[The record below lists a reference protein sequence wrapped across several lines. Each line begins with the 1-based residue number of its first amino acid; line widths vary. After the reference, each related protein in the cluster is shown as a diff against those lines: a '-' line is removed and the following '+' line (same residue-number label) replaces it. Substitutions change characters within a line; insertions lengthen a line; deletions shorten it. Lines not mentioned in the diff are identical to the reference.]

1 MLIFN
6 EFKFS
11 NYNYIF
17 LYYILILIKVSF
29 AGEFIDIKRLSI
41 SDNYFIVLDT
51 GLYLYNF
58 NNSDF
63 AVIYIFCLVNENLF
77 LFNEYTYNVLN
88 YKINKII
95 PYQGYYYNIMPYK
108 FECNNISFIISFN
121 NDTDNLLFYFY
132 NFNLNEGIN
141 KPKEILFNDMNIQD
155 KKIRCQIN
163 SNSTFII
170 CFYYSIIN
178 ETKIFASTIFR
189 IKNMNLFTQ
198 KNYTKIIDNF
208 IKEIKT
214 CNFL

>member
-51 GLYLYNF
+51 GLYLYDF
-58 NNSDF
+58 NNADF
-63 AVIYIFCLVNENLF
+63 AVIHEFKENEFKSSNNMINITKLNYMNRAYIFCLINENLF
-77 LFNEYTYNVLN
+77 LFNECACNVLN
-88 YKINKII
+88 YKINEII

-108 FECNNISFIISFN
+108 FECINISFIISFN

-141 KPKEILFNDMNIQD
+141 KPKEILFNDINIQD

-170 CFYYSIIN
+170 CFYYS
-178 ETKIFASTIFR
+178 
-189 IKNMNLFTQ
+189 
-198 KNYTKIIDNF
+198 
-208 IKEIKT
+208 
-214 CNFL
+214 